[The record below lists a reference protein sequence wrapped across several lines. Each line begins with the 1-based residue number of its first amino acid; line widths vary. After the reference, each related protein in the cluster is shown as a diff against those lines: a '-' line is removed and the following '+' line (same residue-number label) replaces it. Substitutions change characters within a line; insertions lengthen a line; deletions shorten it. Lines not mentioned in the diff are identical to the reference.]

1 MFTFNLFSI
10 TIGEQRVRLQG
21 EIKKMKDFKNPA
33 WKEAVTK
40 VVQQIQENEIKF
52 VRLQFTDINGFLK
65 NLAVSA
71 KNIESIFENGQSF
84 DGSSITGYRPVEES
98 DMILYPDPT
107 TFAMLPWRPKERASA
122 RLICDVYTPQNKRFE
137 GDPRYILE
145 RAVEKATKAGYK
157 FICAPELEFFIV
169 KESENGGLPKP
180 IDLAGYFDAHPGDVT
195 DDLRREIA
203 DYAEAFGIDIEISH
217 HEVALGQNEIDFKYG
232 EALETAD
239 RAITMKLCGKVVA
252 ARNGYVTT
260 YMPKPFQGINGS
272 GMHVH
277 QSIWTLDGKN
287 LFYSEDAK
295 YGYLSDLARNYIGG
309 QLAHGRKMAAVLN
322 SWPNSYKRLVPG
334 YEAPVYLAWA
344 HKNRSPL
351 IRVPNF
357 GGRKSAAR
365 MEIRCPDGAGNPYL
379 QFAVLL
385 ATGLDGIKNK
395 IDPGE
400 AVELNVY
407 HMSYDERKERGII
420 SLPESL
426 KEALDELETSELM
439 KETLGPVTFDNF
451 LKEKRREW
459 DLYRTQVTEWEVNRY
474 IKRL

>member
-1 MFTFNLFSI
+1 MFNRESV
-10 TIGEQRVRLQG
+10 GEL
-21 EIKKMKDFKNPA
+21 KNFKTA
-33 WKEAVTK
+33 IWKEQVSEII
-40 VVQQIQENEIKF
+40 QQIQENDIKF

-65 NLAVSA
+65 NLAVSS
-71 KNIESIFENGQSF
+71 KSIESIFDNGQSF
-84 DGSSITGYRPVEES
+84 DGSSITGYRPIEES

-107 TFAMLPWRPKERASA
+107 TFAILPWRPKEKSSA
-122 RLICDVYTPQNKRFE
+122 RLICDIYTPQNERFQ

-145 RAVEKATKAGYK
+145 KAVEKAEKAGYN

-169 KESENGGLPKP
+169 KESENGGLPTP
-180 IDLAGYFDAHPGDVT
+180 IDLAGYFDFHPGDLT
-195 DDLRREIA
+195 EDLRREIA
-203 DYAEAFGIDIEISH
+203 DTAEAFGIEIEISH

-232 EALETAD
+232 EAIETAD
-239 RAITMKLCGKVVA
+239 RAITMKMCGKVVA

-272 GMHVH
+272 GMHCH
-277 QSIWTLDGKN
+277 QSLWSIESKQN
-287 LFYSEDAK
+287 LFYTEDVK
-295 YGYLSDLARNYIGG
+295 KGYLSDVARNYIGG

-344 HKNRSPL
+344 YKNRSPL
-351 IRVPNF
+351 IRVPDF
-357 GGRKSAAR
+357 GGRKAAAR
-365 MEIRCPDGAGNPYL
+365 CEIRCPDGAGNPYL

-395 IDPGE
+395 IDPGDPI
-400 AVELNVY
+400 ELNVY
-407 HMSYDERKERGII
+407 HMSYEERKKRGIV
-420 SLPESL
+420 SLPENL
-426 KEALDELETSELM
+426 KEALDEFEDSDLM
-439 KETLGPVTFDNF
+439 RETLGDTAFENF
-451 LKEKRREW
+451 LREKRREW

>member
-1 MFTFNLFSI
+1 
-10 TIGEQRVRLQG
+10 
-21 EIKKMKDFKNPA
+21 MKNFKDA
-33 WKEAVTK
+33 VWKEQVTK
-40 VVQQIQENEIKF
+40 VVKKIQEEGIKF
-52 VRLQFTDINGFLK
+52 VRLQFTDINGMLK
-65 NLAVSA
+65 GLAVNA

-84 DGSSITGYRPVEES
+84 DGSSITGYRSVEES

-107 TFAMLPWRPKERASA
+107 TFAILPWRAKEKASC
-122 RLICDVYTPQNKRFE
+122 RLICDVYTPQNKRFDA
-137 GDPRYILE
+137 DPRYILE
-145 RAVEKATKAGYK
+145 KTIEKAHKAGYK
-157 FICAPELEFFIV
+157 YICAPELEFFII
-169 KESENGGLPKP
+169 KEAENGGLPTP
-180 IDLAGYFDAHPGDVT
+180 IDLAGYFDFNPNDLT

-203 DYAEAFGIDIEISH
+203 DTAEAFGIEIELSH
-217 HEVALGQNEIDFKYG
+217 HEGALGQNEIDFKYG

-239 RAITMKLCGKVVA
+239 RAITLKMCGKVVA
-252 ARNGYVTT
+252 AKAGYIAT

-277 QSIWTLDGKN
+277 QSLWNKDATTN
-287 LFYSEDAK
+287 MFYSENPKDD
-295 YGYLSDLARNYIGG
+295 YLSELARNFIGG
-309 QLAHGRKMAAVLN
+309 QLTHGRKMCAVLN
-322 SWPNSYKRLVPG
+322 SWPNSFKRLVPG

-357 GGRKSAAR
+357 GGRKTAAR
-365 MEIRCPDGAGNPYL
+365 CEIRCPDGAGNPYL

-395 IDPGE
+395 TDPGDP
-400 AVELNVY
+400 VELNVY
-407 HMSYDERKERGII
+407 HRNYEERKERGIV

-426 KEALDELETSELM
+426 KEALDEFETSELM
-439 KETLGPVTFDNF
+439 KETLGETAFENF

-459 DLYRTQVTEWEVNRY
+459 DAYRLQISNWEINRY